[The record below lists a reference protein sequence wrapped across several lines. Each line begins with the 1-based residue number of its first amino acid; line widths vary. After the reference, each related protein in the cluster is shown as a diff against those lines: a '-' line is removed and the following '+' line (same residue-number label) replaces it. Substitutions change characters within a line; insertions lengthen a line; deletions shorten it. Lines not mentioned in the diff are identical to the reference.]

1 MVKFEV
7 VATSSTRHLIGETD
21 GLDHEAEDKF
31 MSLTREFGIGIVW
44 EDRRDDEDPDWAAV
58 CIELGGNVV
67 VGFVD
72 EHFWAAK
79 GRRSCVKRSA
89 TRMSSATQAT
99 KRTGSGWVQER
110 V

>member
-1 MVKFEV
+1 
-7 VATSSTRHLIGETD
+7 
-21 GLDHEAEDKF
+21 

-58 CIELGGNVV
+58 CIELSGNVV

-79 GRRSCVKRSA
+79 RKSSCVKQSA
-89 TRMSSATQAT
+89 MRKSCAVQAT